1 VSDLAT
7 TVPLALAQL
16 AVLLALAPGLSG
28 FIKTAKARVQGRTGP
43 PLVQPYADLFK
54 LLRKDLVVSDH
65 TSWVFS
71 WAPAIYAGALATAA
85 LLVPLLWMPAPLSGW
100 GDAITFVGLLALA
113 RFALALAALD
123 TGSAFGGRGA
133 SREVAVAALAEPA
146 LLLGL
151 FAVALRTGGT
161 DLSAMSAWVAAHGSA
176 AIAPGQILAGLALA
190 VAVITETGRVPVDNP
205 DTHLELTMIHEGMLL
220 EYSGRALGILTWATH
235 LKQLMLFALLIAL
248 FAPTGIATSPE
259 QLPVALA
266 GLALKLVVLGTAVA
280 VFESVNSKLRI
291 LKLPEFIGTASA
303 LATLAL
309 ITELVL
315 P

>member
-123 TGSAFGGRGA
+123 TGSAFGGMGA

-190 VAVITETGRVPVDNP
+190 VAVIAETGRVPVDNP

>member
-1 VSDLAT
+1 MSDLAT

-123 TGSAFGGRGA
+123 TGSAFGGMGA

-190 VAVITETGRVPVDNP
+190 VAVIAETGRVPVDNP

-266 GLALKLVVLGTAVA
+266 GLAFKLVVLGTAVA

>member
-1 VSDLAT
+1 
-7 TVPLALAQL
+7 
-16 AVLLALAPGLSG
+16 
-28 FIKTAKARVQGRTGP
+28 
-43 PLVQPYADLFK
+43 
-54 LLRKDLVVSDH
+54 
-65 TSWVFS
+65 
-71 WAPAIYAGALATAA
+71 
-85 LLVPLLWMPAPLSGW
+85 M
-100 GDAITFVGLLALA
+100 
-113 RFALALAALD
+113 
-123 TGSAFGGRGA
+123 GA

>member
-1 VSDLAT
+1 MSDLAT

-123 TGSAFGGRGA
+123 TGSAFGGMGA

-190 VAVITETGRVPVDNP
+190 VAVIAETGRVPVDNP

>member
-1 VSDLAT
+1 
-7 TVPLALAQL
+7 
-16 AVLLALAPGLSG
+16 
-28 FIKTAKARVQGRTGP
+28 
-43 PLVQPYADLFK
+43 
-54 LLRKDLVVSDH
+54 
-65 TSWVFS
+65 
-71 WAPAIYAGALATAA
+71 
-85 LLVPLLWMPAPLSGW
+85 
-100 GDAITFVGLLALA
+100 
-113 RFALALAALD
+113 
-123 TGSAFGGRGA
+123 
-133 SREVAVAALAEPA
+133 
-146 LLLGL
+146 
-151 FAVALRTGGT
+151 
-161 DLSAMSAWVAAHGSA
+161 MSAWIASHGSA
-176 AIAPGQILAGLALA
+176 AIAPSQILAALALA
-190 VAVITETGRVPVDNP
+190 VAVIAETGRVPVDNP

>member
-1 VSDLAT
+1 MSDLAT

-123 TGSAFGGRGA
+123 TGSAFGGMGA

>member
-123 TGSAFGGRGA
+123 TGSAFGGMGA

-190 VAVITETGRVPVDNP
+190 GAVITETGRVPVDNP

>member
-1 VSDLAT
+1 MSDLAT

-123 TGSAFGGRGA
+123 TGSAFGGMGA

-161 DLSAMSAWVAAHGSA
+161 DLGAMSAWVAAHGSA

-190 VAVITETGRVPVDNP
+190 VAVIAETGRVPVDNP